1 MHTENLNHQIEY
13 YSSLLRKYFDESLS
27 GAERSE
33 LAQWLRKDRR
43 NRLLYRRIK
52 SAHSLK
58 AYYDLRNSIDPEKEY
73 KLLVERYPEIR
84 EKRLM
89 FSGYLRWVAAL
100 LLLALGTT
108 TWYKYG
114 NIRQVSEVKTMV
126 QEEKV
131 IAVLKTSDGEIVR
144 LHGNNALAGQ
154 EPIAGMQ
161 IRDSLKE
168 LICEQIPLT
177 DSFAMHTLVIPRG
190 GEYKL
195 ILADGTK
202 VWLNSESEI
211 RFPGVFKE
219 NKREITL
226 IGEAYLEVTH
236 DAKRPFR
243 VKAGGGIIEVLG
255 TSFGISIYPEEQKW
269 TTVLVNG
276 SVKVKYGQNSL
287 LLKPGREAFLKNGT
301 LFEQQCDT
309 DKELAWVNGLFI
321 FEHDRLEEVVKKLS
335 RWYNIEFRFDN
346 ERLRDYVFTGQV
358 SRDKGIDR
366 ILDLIGRMNV
376 VTFEKKRNYILIK
389 EKARE
394 F

>member
-13 YSSLLRKYFDESLS
+13 YSSLLRKYFDGSLS

-58 AYYDLRNSIDPEKEY
+58 AYYDIRNSIDPEKEY

-243 VKAGGGIIEVLG
+243 VKAGGGLIEVLG

-376 VTFEKKRNYILIK
+376 VTFEKKGNYILIK

>member
-13 YSSLLRKYFDESLS
+13 YSSLLRKYFDGSLS

-58 AYYDLRNSIDPEKEY
+58 AYYDIRNSIDPEKEY

-376 VTFEKKRNYILIK
+376 VTFEKKGNYILIK

>member
-13 YSSLLRKYFDESLS
+13 YSSLLRKYFDGSLS

-58 AYYDLRNSIDPEKEY
+58 AYYDIRNSIDPEKEY

-243 VKAGGGIIEVLG
+243 VEAGGGIIEVLG

-287 LLKPGREAFLKNGT
+287 LLKPGREAFLKNGK

-358 SRDKGIDR
+358 SRDKGIGR

-376 VTFEKKRNYILIK
+376 VTFEKKGNYILIK

>member
-89 FSGYLRWVAAL
+89 FSGHLRWVAAL
-100 LLLALGTT
+100 LLLALGTA

-114 NIRQVSEVKTMV
+114 NIRQVSEVKTLA
-126 QEEKV
+126 QDEKV

-376 VTFEKKRNYILIK
+376 VTFEKKGNYILIK

>member
-13 YSSLLRKYFDESLS
+13 YSSLLRKYFDGSLS

-58 AYYDLRNSIDPEKEY
+58 AYYDIRNSIDPEKEY

-358 SRDKGIDR
+358 SRDKGIGR

-376 VTFEKKRNYILIK
+376 VTFEKKGNYILIK

>member
-1 MHTENLNHQIEY
+1 MHTGNLNHQIEY
-13 YSSLLRKYFDESLS
+13 YSSLLRKYFDGSLS

-58 AYYDLRNSIDPEKEY
+58 AYYDIRNSIDPEKEY

-114 NIRQVSEVKTMV
+114 NIPQVSEVKTLA

-243 VKAGGGIIEVLG
+243 VKAGGGVIEVLG
-255 TSFGISIYPEEQKW
+255 TCFGISIYPEEQKW

-287 LLKPGREAFLKNGT
+287 LLKPGREAFLKNGK

-309 DKELAWVNGLFI
+309 DKELAWVNGLFV

-346 ERLRDYVFTGQV
+346 ERLRNYIFTGQV
-358 SRDKGIDR
+358 SRDRGIDR

-376 VTFEKKRNYILIK
+376 VTFEKKGNYILIK

>member
-13 YSSLLRKYFDESLS
+13 YSSLLRKYFDGSLS

-376 VTFEKKRNYILIK
+376 VTFEKKGNYILIK